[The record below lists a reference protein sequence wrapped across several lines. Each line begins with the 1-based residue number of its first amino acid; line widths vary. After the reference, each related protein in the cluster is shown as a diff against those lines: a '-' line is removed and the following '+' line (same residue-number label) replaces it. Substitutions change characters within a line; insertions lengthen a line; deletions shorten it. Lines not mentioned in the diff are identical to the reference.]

1 MKKKNMII
9 ARQKLLKFALVL
21 VGLGLVFY
29 FGARTLESYRQLRFI
44 QEQGFDTGD
53 ADVNA
58 IHPWMTI
65 HFIAAA
71 YAVPQEYIYAELGV
85 NANERRRNID
95 VKHLNEE
102 LRLGPSETGD
112 YPAVIDR
119 LRQIILAYH
128 ENPVATGLSDVRPW
142 MTLEYIAN
150 SSGIPT
156 TTMVDELG
164 LDEFAEQESPSNES
178 ASNAEVYIHK
188 PLEELAHELRY
199 PRGPRG
205 LIEDIKAVI
214 TRQVQEVQ

>member
-1 MKKKNMII
+1 MTITK
-9 ARQKLLKFALVL
+9 QKLLKFSLIL
-21 VGLGLVFY
+21 VGIGLVFY
-29 FGARTLESYRQLRFI
+29 FGGRTLESYRQLRFI
-44 QEQGFDTGD
+44 QDQGFDTGD
-53 ADVNA
+53 ADVDA

-85 NANERRRNID
+85 NATERRRNID

-102 LRLGPSETGD
+102 LGLGRSETGD

-128 ENPVATGLSDVRPW
+128 KNPVATGLDDVRPW

-150 SSGIPT
+150 SSGIPIT
-156 TTMVDELG
+156 AIVDELG
-164 LDEFAEQESPSNES
+164 LDALASQESPSSES
-178 ASNAEVYIHK
+178 GSDNEVYIHK
-188 PLEELAHELRY
+188 PLDVLAHELRY

-205 LIEDIKAVI
+205 LMEDIQAVI
-214 TRQVQEVQ
+214 ARHVQEVQ